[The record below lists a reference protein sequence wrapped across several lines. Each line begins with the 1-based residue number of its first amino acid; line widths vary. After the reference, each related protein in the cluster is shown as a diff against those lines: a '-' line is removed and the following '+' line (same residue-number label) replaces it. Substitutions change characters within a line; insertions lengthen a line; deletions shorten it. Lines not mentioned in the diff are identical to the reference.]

1 MLPTNI
7 RLLYPFPK
15 VTLGRS
21 HGISIDAIELFI
33 IEQTDISALIVM
45 SSIRW

>member
-7 RLLYPFPK
+7 RLLYPSLK
-15 VTLGRS
+15 VNLGRS
-21 HGISIDAIELFI
+21 HGVSIDAIELLI

-45 SSIRW
+45 PSIRW